1 MERMAGAR
9 RHYNA
14 KGTWCPPDPH
24 RHLEGIP
31 FPREVNGKITALEAI
46 FKSTGVLPEQDWK
59 NQKVSFETHTWLW
72 MCGQKIS
79 FYFIK
84 ATMLQ

>member
-1 MERMAGAR
+1 MEHMAGAR

-31 FPREVNGKITALEAI
+31 YPSEVNRKITALEAI
-46 FKSTGVLPEQDWK
+46 FKSTGVLPKQD
-59 NQKVSFETHTWLW
+59 
-72 MCGQKIS
+72 
-79 FYFIK
+79 
-84 ATMLQ
+84 